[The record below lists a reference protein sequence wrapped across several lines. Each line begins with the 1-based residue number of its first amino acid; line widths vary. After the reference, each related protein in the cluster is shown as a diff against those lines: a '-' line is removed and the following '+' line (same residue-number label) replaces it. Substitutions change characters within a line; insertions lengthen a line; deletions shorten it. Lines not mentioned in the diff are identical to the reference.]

1 MPLKKF
7 NLSMDNI
14 VFNVCRREDGHRWL
28 ALGERRAMGKYLSF
42 KSKVLPDQMCVLKV
56 TLAAVSKT
64 ALRGLTFEEVGPVSK
79 P

>member
-1 MPLKKF
+1 
-7 NLSMDNI
+7 MDNI

-56 TLAAVSKT
+56 TLFAISKK
-64 ALRGLTFEEVGPVSK
+64 LLEG
-79 P
+79 

>member
-1 MPLKKF
+1 
-7 NLSMDNI
+7 MDNI

-64 ALRGLTFEEVGPVSK
+64 APRGLTFEEVGPVSK